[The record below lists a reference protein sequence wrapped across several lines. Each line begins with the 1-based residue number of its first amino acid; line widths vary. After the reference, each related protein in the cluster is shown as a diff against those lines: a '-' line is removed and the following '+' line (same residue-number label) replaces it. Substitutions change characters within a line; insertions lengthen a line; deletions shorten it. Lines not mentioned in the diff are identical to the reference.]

1 MMQLKLCGPK
11 TDPTAPL
18 KKNVAL
24 ADFLHGHNVLQ
35 TDQMLPKFLED
46 AEERVTTFLTNETV
60 LAMDCP
66 SMAGLMVAHDDAR
79 EEDDERPHGRR

>member
-1 MMQLKLCGPK
+1 
-11 TDPTAPL
+11 
-18 KKNVAL
+18 
-24 ADFLHGHNVLQ
+24 
-35 TDQMLPKFLED
+35 MLPKFLED